1 MSSPKECPV
10 KCSQICVVF
19 QLPTAII
26 DYLRVYVNCYDLK
39 GTIFNELK
47 STVLKETWEKYQKSL
62 IAKGNQRRSDEFR
75 AKEDLDQHL
84 NMFRQND
91 SIRQQQLD
99 ERAEDLQAKFS
110 DVSTALQFDTSRI
123 EQKLTSI
130 IFKGETE
137 APCLSSR
144 TKVAVCFR
152 DAKGS
157 SCDDYVKELERCVKE
172 TVVLKK

>member
-1 MSSPKECPV
+1 MPKLSSE
-10 KCSQICVVF
+10 ILTF
-19 QLPTAII
+19 LRFLATAII
-26 DYLRVYVNCYDLK
+26 DYLCVNIECHDFK
-39 GTIFNELK
+39 GTIFHELQR
-47 STVLKETWEKYQKSL
+47 TVLNETWEKYQKSL

-75 AKEDLDQHL
+75 AKEDLDQRL

-99 ERAEDLQAKFS
+99 ERTEDLQARFS
-110 DVSTALQFDTSRI
+110 DISTALQFDTNRI
-123 EQKLTSI
+123 DQKLASM
-130 IFKGETE
+130 IFKGEAE
-137 APCLSSR
+137 APCLASR

-172 TVVLKK
+172 TVVLKKQ